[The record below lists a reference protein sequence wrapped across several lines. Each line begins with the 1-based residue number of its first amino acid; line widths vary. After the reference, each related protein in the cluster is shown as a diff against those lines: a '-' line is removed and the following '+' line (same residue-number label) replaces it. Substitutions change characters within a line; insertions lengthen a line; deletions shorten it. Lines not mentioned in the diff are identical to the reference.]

1 MHDFKWAD
9 TLAAELIAGAVWPVA
24 VSGTEPDILARLLL
38 ELPPLLIGILRLAL
52 LRSPEVGHGELNGEP
67 AASAG
72 ARPSMPIK
80 SGGSSS

>member
-38 ELPPLLIGILRLAL
+38 ELPPHLIGIPRLAL
-52 LRSPEVGHGELNGEP
+52 LRSPQVDHGELNGK
-67 AASAG
+67 SAVSG
-72 ARPSMPIK
+72 MQTK
-80 SGGSSS
+80 SGGCSS